1 MERPFVFINSAISAD
16 GKISSFLRKQVRI
29 SGKEDLN
36 RVDGLRASTDA
47 IIVGVGT
54 VLSDDPGLRVKSEQL
69 RKERVQRS
77 EDENPLRIV
86 ADSMAR
92 TPMNAQVLG
101 DGCIIAVSKAAP
113 SERLAELSERCEIV
127 VCGES
132 RVDLR
137 ELMMILCR
145 KGVNRLMVE
154 GGAALNWSMIE
165 ADIVDEIYV
174 YIGDILIGG
183 EMAPSLVDGAGF
195 SGNFP
200 KLELISLDR
209 LDCGALLRW
218 RVLPHRSDNCK
229 KI

>member
-1 MERPFVFINSAISAD
+1 
-16 GKISSFLRKQVRI
+16 
-29 SGKEDLN
+29 
-36 RVDGLRASTDA
+36 
-47 IIVGVGT
+47 
-54 VLSDDPGLRVKSEQL
+54 
-69 RKERVQRS
+69 
-77 EDENPLRIV
+77 
-86 ADSMAR
+86 
-92 TPMNAQVLG
+92 LG